1 MARLAT
7 APMATCAAICAAIGL
22 MLAAPAPASAADLEF
37 FTGESL
43 SAQCSAKPGEAD
55 FASKQGRCVGYV
67 VGVSDAQQAGQGL
80 GASPRVCYPAG
91 VTATLM
97 VAAVTSFLAA
107 HPEKRPLAAQD
118 LVVEALSAQYPCR

>member
-1 MARLAT
+1 MARFA
-7 APMATCAAICAAIGL
+7 AQMAMGAAIGGL
-22 MLAAPAPASAADLEF
+22 MLATSAPAADLEF

-43 SAQCSAKPGEAD
+43 SAQCSAKAGDTD
-55 FASKQGRCVGYV
+55 FATKQGRCLGYV

-80 GASPRVCYPAG
+80 GAAQRVCFPAG

-97 VAAVTSFLAA
+97 VTAVTDFLAA

-118 LVVEALSAQYPCR
+118 LVVEALSAQYPCK

>member
-1 MARLAT
+1 MARF
-7 APMATCAAICAAIGL
+7 AAALMAIGI
-22 MLAAPAPASAADLEF
+22 AFSASAPAPAADLEF

-43 SAQCSAKPGEAD
+43 STQCTAKPGDAD

-80 GASPRVCYPAG
+80 GAAQRVCFPAG
-91 VTATLM
+91 VTATQM
-97 VAAVTSFLAA
+97 VAAVSGFLAA

-118 LVVEALSAQYPCR
+118 LVVEALAAQYPCK